1 MGITLKTP
9 QADIARYIADQINK
23 RKKAYIRV
31 LSKVGEECVNLA
43 RTNGS
48 YQNRTG
54 NLRASIGYG
63 ILMDGAVIVE
73 TGFDGAKEGMDSG
86 KMFLESLMPKY
97 PNGIVLI
104 VVAGRK
110 YAAYVEA
117 RNFDV
122 LTSAELFA
130 RGRVES
136 LLKQLNSK

>member
-1 MGITLKTP
+1 
-9 QADIARYIADQINK
+9 
-23 RKKAYIRV
+23 
-31 LSKVGEECVNLA
+31 
-43 RTNGS
+43 
-48 YQNRTG
+48 
-54 NLRASIGYG
+54 
-63 ILMDGAVIVE
+63 MDGAVIVE

-110 YAAYVEA
+110 YAVYVEA